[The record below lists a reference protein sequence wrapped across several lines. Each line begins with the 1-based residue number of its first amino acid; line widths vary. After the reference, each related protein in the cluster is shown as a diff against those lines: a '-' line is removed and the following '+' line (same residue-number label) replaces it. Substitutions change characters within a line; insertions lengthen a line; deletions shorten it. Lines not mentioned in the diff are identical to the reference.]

1 MTNGEYPGN
10 DDWRQVPQSPNQPPT
25 GGFPAYGQPGD
36 GPAGGER
43 YPGPTPT
50 GQFPAAPQ
58 PTGQFQAA
66 PNPTGQFPTA
76 STPGAQQ
83 PPWGPP
89 PGATGPGP
97 VQQPGSGKSGVGKK
111 AVVGLAAVAL
121 LAGGIGGGVGA
132 WAVNGSQDNTSQ
144 STTLAS
150 GPTMTEQ
157 PEAAP
162 GSVQET
168 AAKVLPSVVSITVA
182 VGRQVGS
189 GSGII
194 LSGDGVIL
202 TNNHVISAGGGRP
215 ADEIMVS
222 FNDGSRAPAKVLGA
236 DPTSDI
242 AVIKVDKTGLQPITI
257 GKSDNLKVGQNVI
270 AVGSP
275 LGLDGTV
282 TTGIISS
289 LNRPVSTTGSDGEES
304 VMDAIQTDAA
314 INPGNSGGALVNS
327 AGALIGVNSAIAT
340 VSGGSGQA
348 GSIGLGFAIPVDQA
362 MRIADQIRSGGT
374 AKQATLG
381 VNVRPSS
388 DVNRPGAMVVG
399 VTDGGAAKAAGIPA
413 GAVITQVNDRRIAS
427 SEALVAS
434 IRSHAPGDTVK
445 ITYYVGND
453 NKTVQVTLGSS

>member
-10 DDWRQVPQSPNQPPT
+10 DEWRQVPNTPNQPPT
-25 GGFPAYGQPGD
+25 GGFPAFGQPAG
-36 GPAGGER
+36 GPAGGDR
-43 YPGPTPT
+43 MPGSD
-50 GQFPAAPQ
+50 
-58 PTGQFQAA
+58 PTGQFQAQPA
-66 PNPTGQFPTA
+66 PTGQFPTA
-76 STPGAQQ
+76 PEPAGQFPAGVPGGQQ

-89 PGATGPGP
+89 PGAAIPGP
-97 VQQPGSGKSGVGKK
+97 PQPEPNKGGKGKK
-111 AVVGLAAVAL
+111 AVVALAAVAL
-121 LAGGIGGGVGA
+121 LAGGTGGAVGA
-132 WAVNGSQDNTSQ
+132 WAASGSNGGSGQ
-144 STTLAS
+144 STEVAS

-157 PEAAP
+157 PPAEP

-194 LSGDGVIL
+194 LSNDGVIL
-202 TNNHVISAGGGRP
+202 TNNHVISAGGNRP
-215 ADEIMVS
+215 ADELLVS
-222 FNDGSRAPAKVLGA
+222 FNDGSRATAKVLGA

-242 AVIKVDKTGLQPITI
+242 AVIRVDRTGLQPITV
-257 GKSDNLKVGQNVI
+257 GKSDNLKVGQDVI

-275 LGLDGTV
+275 LGLEGTV

-289 LNRPVSTTGSDGEES
+289 LNRPVSTSGSDGEES

-327 AGALIGVNSAIAT
+327 AGALIGVNTAIAT
-340 VSGGSGQA
+340 ISGGSERA

-362 MRIADQIRSGGT
+362 MRIANQIRSGGT
-374 AKQATLG
+374 AKQASLG

-388 DVNRPGAMVVG
+388 DVNRPGAMVVS
-399 VTDGGAAKAAGIPA
+399 VTDDGAAKAAGIPS
-413 GAVITQVNDRRIAS
+413 GAVITQVDDRKISS

-445 ITYYVGND
+445 ITYYQGND
-453 NKTVQVTLGSS
+453 SKTVQVTLGSS

>member
-10 DDWRQVPQSPNQPPT
+10 EDWRQVPPIPNQPPT
-25 GGFPAYGQPGD
+25 GGFPAYGQPAG

-43 YPGPTPT
+43 YPGPTPPGQFPTTPAT
-50 GQFPAAPQ
+50 GQFPA
-58 PTGQFQAA
+58 
-66 PNPTGQFPTA
+66 A

-89 PGATGPGP
+89 PGATFPAP
-97 VQQPGSGKSGVGKK
+97 AQPAPRKGGAGKK
-111 AVVGLAAVAL
+111 TVVAMAAVAL
-121 LAGGIGGGVGA
+121 LAGGVGGGVGA
-132 WAVNGSQDNTSQ
+132 WAVNGSHDNPSQ
-144 STTLAS
+144 TTTLAS
-150 GPTMTEQ
+150 GPTVTEQ

-168 AAKVLPSVVSITVA
+168 AAKVLPSVVSITVV

-189 GSGII
+189 GSGIV
-194 LSGDGVIL
+194 LSDDGVIL
-202 TNNHVISAGGGRP
+202 TNNHVISAGGSRP
-215 ADEIMVS
+215 AGELMVS

-242 AVIKVDKTGLQPITI
+242 AVIKVDKSGLQPITI

-270 AVGSP
+270 AIGSP

-289 LNRPVSTTGSDGEES
+289 LNRPVSTSGSDGEES

-362 MRIADQIRSGGT
+362 MRIANQIRSGGT
-374 AKQATLG
+374 AKQASLG

-388 DVNRPGAMVVG
+388 DVTRPGALVVG
-399 VTDGGAAKAAGIPA
+399 VTANGAAKAAGIPE
-413 GAVITQVNDRRIAS
+413 GAVITQVNDRKIAS